1 VTSAASLSGSAAL
14 SATGTA
20 GPDPAALWEVYQQLT
35 AAAQVAGDRWCAQ
48 RQAGGSGLTSGLL
61 YGAAY
66 EAERQASLA
75 YNAFLA
81 AQRAAK
87 PGSSG

>member
-1 VTSAASLSGSAAL
+1 
-14 SATGTA
+14 
-20 GPDPAALWEVYQQLT
+20 VYQRLYAVAET
-35 AAAQVAGDRWCAQ
+35 AAMKWNRQ
-48 RQAGGSGLTSGLL
+48 RQAGGSGAMAGEL

-66 EAERQASLA
+66 EAERQAGLA

-81 AQRAAK
+81 AQKAAR